1 MDINVAQQL
10 MSLAVAQASL
20 QTNSGVLYVPA
31 LQQARQTVETIQQGG
46 NPQGQEIVSGPPQ
59 SVDLKA

>member
-1 MDINVAQQL
+1 MNITAAQQL

-20 QTNSGVLYVPA
+20 HTNSGVLYVPA

>member
-1 MDINVAQQL
+1 MNVSAAQQML
-10 MSLAVAQASL
+10 SLAAAQAAL
-20 QTNSGVLYVPA
+20 RTNSGILYVPA
-31 LQQARQTVETIQQGG
+31 LQQARQTVETIQDGG